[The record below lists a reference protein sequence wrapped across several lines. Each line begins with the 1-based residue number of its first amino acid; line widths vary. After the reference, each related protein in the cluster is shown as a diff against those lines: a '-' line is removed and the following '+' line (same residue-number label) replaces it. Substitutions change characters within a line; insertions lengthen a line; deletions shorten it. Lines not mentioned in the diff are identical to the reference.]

1 MNAAFVHRWNDTLGC
16 STYKIGFR
24 AGFLRPNVGGDAQG
38 ISLQIQSGVSF
49 LKELFVSRAP
59 WRIFLR
65 ALHGKA
71 VLGFVAVRLGF
82 QFGNMVV
89 TVLFSEVVCAVL
101 FIAAAPL
108 SIPS

>member
-1 MNAAFVHRWNDTLGC
+1 MMVPMKDGQDGQDGQARARSGRVIRAPLAKDKSGSNHRG
-16 STYKIGFR
+16 
-24 AGFLRPNVGGDAQG
+24 Q
-38 ISLQIQSGVSF
+38 GVSF
-49 LKELFVSRAP
+49 LKELFVSRPP

-65 ALHGKA
+65 TLHGKA

>member
-1 MNAAFVHRWNDTLGC
+1 M
-16 STYKIGFR
+16 
-24 AGFLRPNVGGDAQG
+24 
-38 ISLQIQSGVSF
+38 SF

-59 WRIFLR
+59 WRIFLCT
-65 ALHGKA
+65 LHGKA

-89 TVLFSEVVCAVL
+89 TVMLIEVVRAVL

>member
-1 MNAAFVHRWNDTLGC
+1 MASSR
-16 STYKIGFR
+16 R
-24 AGFLRPNVGGDAQG
+24 A
-38 ISLQIQSGVSF
+38 ISEWFCLQSQAGVSF
-49 LKELFVSRAP
+49 LKELLVSRAP
-59 WRIFLR
+59 WRIFLCT
-65 ALHGKA
+65 LHGKA

-89 TVLFSEVVCAVL
+89 TVLFSEVVRAVL

>member
-1 MNAAFVHRWNDTLGC
+1 MVPRQRDDQPVNWLPWLKNQA
-16 STYKIGFR
+16 
-24 AGFLRPNVGGDAQG
+24 
-38 ISLQIQSGVSF
+38 GVSF
-49 LKELFVSRAP
+49 LKELLVSRAP
-59 WRIFLR
+59 WRIFLCT
-65 ALHGKA
+65 LHGKA

-89 TVLFSEVVCAVL
+89 TVLFSEVVRAVL